1 MHVYIDACYG
11 SVCSSCYRRTFRYL
25 SMNVPIFIFGRCR
38 LRDIAF
44 CSCGIAL
51 SVVTGYPFCSYGI
64 SLSVVLGYIDF
75 CNCYRCMFRH
85 IYIDMHVQ
93 IYIYIYIYVD
103 AGYGMS
109 AHLVLTA
116 SFDSVTTPFFSAE
129 EKKNEAGKKRKILAS
144 STPSLCLLS

>member
-93 IYIYIYIYVD
+93 IYIYIYIRRCRLRDVG
-103 AGYGMS
+103 AS
-109 AHLVLTA
+109 RAHSQFRLGHY
-116 SFDSVTTPFFSAE
+116 PFFFCRR
-129 EKKNEAGKKRKILAS
+129 KKK
-144 STPSLCLLS
+144 